1 MTTFEPLEHQKTPT
15 AAFTQIRDAILNGS
29 LPPGTQLRE
38 AHIANEMKI
47 SRSPIR
53 EALSR
58 LEEEG
63 LVEKV
68 AFRGAFVASVSPTT
82 IAEIGAIRVL
92 VEPQV
97 VVLALEGMGRSDWKI
112 LDQLIAKFAKATDRR
127 NGAAQ
132 VETHLAFHRFFYER
146 CGNRE
151 LFNMWSGWESKLRL
165 FYILDHDAFP
175 DPHDVLGV
183 HGDLI
188 EDFKSGDRER
198 IRTAVT
204 HHVHGAIGTEV
215 DDKRTV

>member
-1 MTTFEPLEHQKTPT
+1 VTTFEPLEHQKTPT
-15 AAFTQIRDAILNGS
+15 AAFTQIRDAILSGA

-63 LVEKV
+63 LVEKI
-68 AFRGAFVASVSPTT
+68 AFRGAFVASVSPDT

-92 VEPQV
+92 IEPYAV
-97 VVLALEGMGRSDWKI
+97 DLALERLTAADWK
-112 LDQLIAKFAKATDRR
+112 QLEQMIAKFAKATERR

-132 VETHLAFHRFFYER
+132 IEAHLAFHRFFYER

-151 LFNMWSGWESKLRL
+151 LLSMWSGWESKLRL
-165 FYILDHDAFP
+165 FYIIDHDAFP
-175 DPHDVLGV
+175 DPHDVVGV
-183 HGDLI
+183 HGELVDT
-188 EDFKSGDRER
+188 FRSGDAEK
-198 IRTAVT
+198 IKSAVV
-204 HHVHGAIGTEV
+204 HHIHGAVGTEV
-215 DDKRTV
+215 NDAHG